1 MVLLNWDL
9 KFPHP
14 LNNDYYRMKPL
25 KTLLLYMSPITA
37 LLSCRSGNLRAYYH
51 QDMTLSADPG
61 DFELFIGTNSVET
74 KKISF
79 DIQ

>member
-14 LNNDYYRMKPL
+14 LNNDYYHMKPSRG
-25 KTLLLYMSPITA
+25 MSGRS
-37 LLSCRSGNLRAYYH
+37 LLSEMSHARSGNLRAYYH